1 MSNAQET
8 KHGTVT
14 GTVISNKMKDT
25 ITVRVDRKVKEPIY
39 GKYVKRSTKLH
50 AHDQNNTCGI
60 GDLVSVKEC
69 RPRSKTKNWEL
80 VEVIEKAQ

>member
-1 MSNAQET
+1 MSNAQEI

-14 GTVISNKMKDT
+14 GTVTSNKMKDT
-25 ITVRVDRKVKEPIY
+25 ITVRVDRKIKEPIY

-50 AHDQNNTCGI
+50 AHDLNNTCGI
-60 GDLVSVKEC
+60 GDLVTVKEC